1 MILCWTIAPT
11 NVGNVLKKK
20 KLYVLEHYCDQNQSY
35 SAYNNNTE
43 NKSVFISIY
52 LHFIESSWSP
62 GAPQKGWSSQVHLV

>member
-11 NVGNVLKKK
+11 NVGNALKKK

-43 NKSVFISIY
+43 NKSVFINTFVLFDIKEN
-52 LHFIESSWSP
+52 I
-62 GAPQKGWSSQVHLV
+62 